1 MRSRSGTIR
10 TIEAQHQFHKVNAYG
25 HLDFVHPTWDR

>member
-10 TIEAQHQFHKVNAYG
+10 TIEAQHQFHKLNAYG
-25 HLDFVHPTWDR
+25 HLDFVHPAWDR

>member
-25 HLDFVHPTWDR
+25 HLDFVHPASDR